1 MRLLVLALVF
11 SAGTSA
17 SGAPSIFTDSP
28 AEVVVAPDR
37 QVDRGVIDPN
47 GPFSSACPPTS
58 RYEAARRGGKL
69 PPSLLT
75 ELPGADMYNAVYR
88 KVGGCEV
95 PMIVR
100 YDVGGTS
107 SGNGR

>member
-1 MRLLVLALVF
+1 MRLLVLALVL
-11 SAGTSA
+11 SVGS
-17 SGAPSIFTDSP
+17 SGYAAPTTR
-28 AEVVVAPDR
+28 AR
-37 QVDRGVIDPN
+37 QTVINPN
-47 GPFSSACPPTS
+47 GPASAICPPTS

-100 YDVGGTS
+100 YDVGGTV
-107 SGNGR
+107 SGNRR

>member
-1 MRLLVLALVF
+1 M
-11 SAGTSA
+11 
-17 SGAPSIFTDSP
+17 SP
-28 AEVVVAPDR
+28 I
-37 QVDRGVIDPN
+37 RGKRSSELKN
-47 GPFSSACPPTS
+47 SSACPPTS

-100 YDVGGTS
+100 YDVGGTI

>member
-1 MRLLVLALVF
+1 MRLLVLALVL
-11 SAGTSA
+11 SVGS
-17 SGAPSIFTDSP
+17 SGYAAPTTR
-28 AEVVVAPDR
+28 AR
-37 QVDRGVIDPN
+37 QTPVINPN
-47 GPFSSACPPTS
+47 GPASAICPPTS

-100 YDVGGTS
+100 YDVGGTV
-107 SGNGR
+107 SGNRR

>member
-17 SGAPSIFTDSP
+17 SAVPPIFTDSP
-28 AEVVVAPDR
+28 PEVVIAPDR
-37 QVDRGVIDPN
+37 HAERGVIDPN
-47 GPFSSACPPTS
+47 GPFSSVCPPTS

-100 YDVGGTS
+100 YDVGGTT
-107 SGNGR
+107 GNGR

>member
-1 MRLLVLALVF
+1 MRLLVLALVL
-11 SAGTSA
+11 SASTSA
-17 SGAPSIFTDSP
+17 SGVPAMPANSP
-28 AEVVVAPDR
+28 PKLVIAPDR
-37 QVDRGVIDPN
+37 QVEGVIDPN

-100 YDVGGTS
+100 YNVGGTI
-107 SGNGR
+107 SGDGR